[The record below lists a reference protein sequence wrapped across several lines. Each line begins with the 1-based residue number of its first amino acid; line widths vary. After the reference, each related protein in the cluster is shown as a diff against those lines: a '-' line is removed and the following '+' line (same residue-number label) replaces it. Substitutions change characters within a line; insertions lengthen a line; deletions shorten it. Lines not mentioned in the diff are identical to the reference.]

1 MVGGA
6 PPGASGFLHVLDK
19 KREAEEA
26 ALKFLTKENEEM
38 QTLPKRIIQVL
49 RQFETVMSER
59 VWEWA
64 KVLLIGAILAPGERT
79 VTAILRVMGDA
90 DEKQFQNDHRVLSR
104 ARWSSRELS
113 RRLLV
118 LLVSLF
124 VPANQPVILGSDET
138 IERRR
143 GRKIA
148 ARGVSRDPVRSSKEF
163 FGKTNGLRWIA
174 LMLLTPI
181 PWACRVWALP
191 FLSVLAP
198 SERYHEER
206 KMRHTT
212 ITDWAWQMIGQVAR
226 WLPTRRL
233 VIVADGTY
241 AVLDFLLKVSRL
253 PSVCAITRLRL
264 DACLY
269 DRVPEREAGKKGRLA
284 LKGKRQPKLAERLH
298 NPETVWQKCPVSWY
312 GGTTRE
318 MEIATGTALW
328 YQSPLPPVAIRW
340 VLIRDPQGQYESM
353 ALLCT
358 DQRAEAVQVVEWFVL
373 RWTVEVTFHE
383 VRAHLGVETQR
394 QWSDLAILRTTP
406 ALLALFSLVAVFAQ
420 QLLEGQS
427 FPVRQAAWYSK
438 ALPTF
443 ADTLAFVRQHLWP
456 SSFFSVS
463 SSEHDTVH
471 IPRAFFDRLV
481 ETLAFAA

>member
-1 MVGGA
+1 M
-6 PPGASGFLHVLDK
+6 L
-19 KREAEEA
+19 
-26 ALKFLTKENEEM
+26 
-38 QTLPKRIIQVL
+38 TLPKRIIHVL
-49 RQFETVMSER
+49 CQFETVFSER

-79 VTAILRVMGDA
+79 VTALLRVMGCS
-90 DEKQFQNDHRVLSR
+90 DERQFQNYHRVLNR
-104 ARWSSRELS
+104 AQWSSRELS

-118 LLVSLF
+118 VLVRLF
-124 VPANQPVILGSDET
+124 VAGNEPVILGIDET

-148 ARGVSRDPVRSSKEF
+148 ARGVYRDPVRSSKEF
-163 FGKTNGLRWIA
+163 FVKTNGLRWIS
-174 LMLLTPI
+174 LMLLAPI

-191 FLSVLAP
+191 FLTVLAP

-206 KMRHTT
+206 QMRHKT
-212 ITDWAWQMIGQVAR
+212 ITDWAWQMLVQVTRWMPAR
-226 WLPTRRL
+226 QL
-233 VIVADGTY
+233 VVVADGTY
-241 AVLDFLLKVSRL
+241 AVLEFLLKVSRL
-253 PSVCAITRLRL
+253 PGVCIITRLRL

-269 DRVPEREAGKKGRLA
+269 DPAPQREAGKKGRPA
-284 LKGKRQPKLAERLH
+284 LKGKRQPKLAQRLQD
-298 NPETVWQKCPVSWY
+298 PKTVWQKHTLSWY

-328 YQSPLPPVAIRW
+328 YQSPIPPVTIRW
-340 VLIRDPQGQYESM
+340 VLIRDPQGQYEPM

-358 DQRAEAVQVVEWFVL
+358 DQQAQAVQIVEWFVL

-406 ALLALFSLVAVFAQ
+406 TLLGLFSLVTIFAQ
-420 QLLEGQS
+420 QLLGEQP
-427 FPVRQAAWYSK
+427 FPIRQAAWYTK

-443 ADTLAFVRQHLWP
+443 SDTLAFVRRHLWP
-456 SSFFSVS
+456 STFFSVS
-463 SSEHDTVH
+463 SSESDTVQ
-471 IPRAFFDRLV
+471 IPQGLFDHLV
-481 ETLAFAA
+481 ETLAFVA